1 MLNYRSKPAGF
12 ATVKQHELN
21 THKASWDQ
29 DDVGVL
35 ISMWEWGRGVELKL
49 EMQQMTDADCVNFKW
64 ACGGGV
70 DVMEQGERRK

>member
-1 MLNYRSKPAGF
+1 MS
-12 ATVKQHELN
+12 EN

-49 EMQQMTDADCVNFKW
+49 GMQQMTEAQQVMSKW
-64 ACGGGV
+64 ERVGGV
-70 DVMEQGERRK
+70 DVMGQGGV